1 MSRILNILL
10 FTFQVYYAFTQ
21 DCKIRWGVKVM
32 DHHDD
37 HPLEFATLFIQE
49 TGNAYT
55 SNVKGE
61 INIGSMCPGE
71 YHITI
76 HHFGCDPVKI
86 YMSIHRDTN
95 FTVLMEHHAHT
106 LQSVEVSDYKSKN
119 TGASKHTLHSKEI
132 QSQSD
137 QPLASILQN
146 IIGVQSLKNG
156 TTIAIPIIQ
165 GLTGTRITLVN
176 NGIIQSAQQWG
187 ADHAP
192 EIDPFAASEIK
203 VIKGVDA
210 ISYGGNGLGGMI
222 LMEPGPILKD
232 PHLHGNVQSIYRT
245 NGRSYHI
252 GLKLEQSTE
261 KIDWRLTASGKLS
274 GDHSTPN
281 YYLSNTGTKDFAISA
296 LGVLQKKPSKLV
308 KYYYSL
314 FHSSPGLLRG
324 SHIGNLSDLKEAL
337 GRDIPFFTKNNFSY
351 QIEAPRQNVSH
362 HLLKASFQWDLDHR
376 FRELQFAGQWNSRK
390 EYDVRRSGK
399 SDIPAL
405 SLNLL
410 SSHLIWNERFDLGN
424 QQLSY
429 GISHRFNI
437 NTANKETGIIP
448 LIPDYFLNNAGL
460 YTKWNLMKEQF
471 QLEAGLRYDL
481 NHFKVDYID
490 RSIPPSIQKIQKFYH
505 NYSIASGAIFNLDPV
520 TIAINSGWTQRSPEI
535 HELFSNGLH
544 QSVAGIE
551 EGDPGLKQ
559 ESSFKTQLTGSLLV
573 EEWLS
578 AEAGIW
584 IQSIKDYIFLEP
596 QLEPR
601 LTIRGAFPVY
611 LYKQTDARLYGID
624 LTFRFEFNHKWQM
637 IHKFSYLRGQ
647 ETSGTPLVYMPPH
660 QLSGSLHRYILPG
673 KKFRKLDLFVSASYH
688 FRQNHYSIKTDF
700 LEPPPAYLLITAG
713 IDTEMIIFDQKW
725 HIGLEIDNLW
735 NERYRDY
742 LNRLRYFADEEG
754 RSFRILLK
762 MEF

>member
-1 MSRILNILL
+1 MRILNILL
-10 FTFQVYYAFTQ
+10 FTFYTFLASAQ
-21 DCKIRWGVKVM
+21 DCNIRWVVKVL
-32 DHHDD
+32 DHHDE
-37 HPLEFATLFIQE
+37 HPLEFATLFLQE

-55 SNVKGE
+55 SDAAGE
-61 INIGSMCPGE
+61 IIIGNLCPGE

-76 HHFGCDPVKI
+76 HHFGCDPVKSYLKI
-86 YMSIHRDTN
+86 LRDTSYT
-95 FTVLMEHHAHT
+95 FFMEHHAHT
-106 LQSVEVSDYKSKN
+106 LQSVEVLDHKTNN
-119 TGASKHTLHSKEI
+119 TGASKYSLQSKEI

-146 IIGVQSLKNG
+146 IIGVQALKNG

-192 EIDPFAASEIK
+192 EIDPFAANEIK

-232 PHLHGNVQSIYRT
+232 PHLHGNIQSIYRT
-245 NGRSYHI
+245 NGRSYHV
-252 GLKLEQSTE
+252 GLKLEQSTA
-261 KIDWRLTASGKLS
+261 KIDWRLTATGKIS
-274 GDHSTPN
+274 GDHSTPD
-281 YYLSNTGTKDFAISA
+281 YFLSNTGTRDFAISA
-296 LGVLQKKPSKLV
+296 LGIMQKNPSKLI

-324 SHIGNLSDLKEAL
+324 SHIGNLSDLEEAI
-337 GRDIPFFTKNNFSY
+337 GRDIPFFTKKDFSY
-351 QIEAPRQNVSH
+351 QLEAPRQKAIH
-362 HLLKASFQWDLDHR
+362 HFIKASYQWDLDHR
-376 FRELQFAGQWNSRK
+376 FRELQLAGQWNSRK
-390 EYDVRRSGK
+390 EFDVRRSGK

-405 SLNLL
+405 SLDLL
-410 SSHLIWNERFDLGN
+410 STHIIWNERFDKGN

-429 GISHRFNI
+429 GISHRFHVNI
-437 NTANKETGIIP
+437 ANKETGIIS
-448 LIPDYFLNNAGL
+448 LIPDYFLNNAGI
-460 YTKWNLMKEQF
+460 YTKWNFIKEQL

-490 RSIPPSIQKIQKFYH
+490 RTIPPSLEKIQKVYH
-505 NYSIASGAIFNLDPV
+505 NYAIATGAIFHLEPL

-551 EGDPGLKQ
+551 EGDPQLKK
-559 ESSFKTQLTGSLLV
+559 ESSFKTQLTTSLIF
-573 EEWLS
+573 EECLS

-596 QLEPR
+596 QKEPR

-611 LYKQTDARLYGID
+611 LYKQTDAILYGLD
-624 LTFRFEFNHKWQM
+624 LSLRFELNHKWQM
-637 IHKFSYLRGQ
+637 IHKFSYLRGR
-647 ETSGTPLVYMPPH
+647 ENAGTPLVYMPPH
-660 QLSGSLHRYILPG
+660 QLSCSLHRYILPG
-673 KKFRKLDLFVSASYH
+673 KILRKLDFFITGSYH
-688 FRQNHYSIKTDF
+688 FRQNHYNLNTDL
-700 LEPPPAYLLITAG
+700 LEPPPSYLLFTAG
-713 IDTEMIIFDQKW
+713 IDTEILLFSKKW
-725 HIGLEIDNLW
+725 HIGLEIDNLL
-735 NERYRDY
+735 NEKYRDY

-754 RSFRILLK
+754 RSIRILLK